1 MIFYFSGT
9 GNSQR
14 AAVQMAEQLDD
25 ELVSINRLIKEGTAG
40 AFHSERPW
48 VFVMPTYSWRVPR
61 VVEDWMKKAR
71 FEGSRE
77 AYFVLT
83 CGGSVGN
90 AAPYAARLCGE
101 IGLRFCGLAG
111 VAMPENY
118 LALGPTPE
126 EAECRA
132 IMEAARPRFA
142 QLAELVAA
150 GEPFPAEP
158 VTWVGK
164 LESGPVNPLFYR
176 FYVHD
181 KGFSVSDACT
191 SCGLCA
197 ARCPLNNIRYEAG
210 RPVWLGSCTHCM
222 ACIGGCPAKAIEY
235 KKVSQGRHR
244 HYVMDDA
251 LCWGNGVE
259 AR

>member
-1 MIFYFSGT
+1 MILYFSGT

-14 AAVQMAEQLDD
+14 AAVQMAEQLGD
-25 ELVSINRLIKEGTAG
+25 ELVSINRQIKDGTAG
-40 AFHSERPW
+40 TFTSERPW

-61 VVEDWMKKAR
+61 LAEEWMEKAR

-90 AAPYAARLCGE
+90 AAPYAAGLCGR
-101 IGLRFCGLAG
+101 IGLTFRGLAG

-118 LALGPTPE
+118 LALGPTPSE
-126 EAECRA
+126 EECRA
-132 IMEAARPRFA
+132 LMEAARPRIA
-142 QLAELVAA
+142 RLAEMVSA
-150 GEPFPAEP
+150 GKRFPAEP
-158 VTWVGK
+158 ATMVGK

-181 KGFSVSDACT
+181 KGFTVSDACI
-191 SCGLCA
+191 SCGRCA
-197 ARCPLNNIRYEAG
+197 ARCPLNNIRYEGG
-210 RPVWLGSCTHCM
+210 RPVWQGSCTHCM
-222 ACIGGCPAKAIEY
+222 ACIGGCPVQAIEY

-251 LCWGNGVE
+251 LCWGNE
-259 AR
+259 AVR

>member
-1 MIFYFSGT
+1 MILYFSGT

-14 AAVQMAEQLDD
+14 AAMQIAEQLGDD
-25 ELVSINRLIKEGTAG
+25 LVSINRQIKDGEAGT
-40 AFHSERPW
+40 FNSERPW

-61 VVEDWMKKAR
+61 VVEDWMKEAR
-71 FEGSRE
+71 FEGSRD

-101 IGLRFCGLAG
+101 IGLHFRGLAG

-126 EAECRA
+126 EEECRS

-142 QLAELVAA
+142 QLADLVGA

-181 KGFSVSDACT
+181 KGFSVSEACT

-197 ARCPLNNIRYEAG
+197 KRCPLNNIRLEGG

-222 ACIGGCPAKAIEY
+222 ACIGGCPAKAIEF
-235 KKVSQGRHR
+235 KNVSQGRHR
-244 HYVMDDA
+244 HYVMDDE
-251 LCWGNGVE
+251 LCWKSGSE
-259 AR
+259 TR

>member
-1 MIFYFSGT
+1 MILYFSGT

-14 AAVQMAEQLDD
+14 AAVQMAEHLGD
-25 ELVSINRLIKEGTAG
+25 ELVSINRQIKDGAAGT
-40 AFHSERPW
+40 FSSERPW
-48 VFVMPTYSWRVPR
+48 VFVMPTYSWRVPA
-61 VVEDWMKKAR
+61 VVEDWMQKAR

-90 AAPYAARLCGE
+90 AAPYAARLCGR
-101 IGLRFCGLAG
+101 IGLRFRGLAE
-111 VAMPENY
+111 VVMPENY
-118 LALGPTPE
+118 LALGPTPSAE
-126 EAECRA
+126 ECAA
-132 IMEAARPRFA
+132 IMEAARPRIA
-142 QLAELVAA
+142 RLAELVRA
-150 GEPFPAEP
+150 GERFPAEP

-181 KGFSVSDACT
+181 KGFSVSDACI
-191 SCGLCA
+191 SCGKCA
-197 ARCPLNNIRYEAG
+197 ARCPLNNIELAGG
-210 RPVWLGSCTHCM
+210 RPVWKGTCTHCM
-222 ACIGGCPAKAIEY
+222 ACIAGCPAEAIEY
-235 KKVSQGRHR
+235 KAISQGRHR

-251 LCWGNGVE
+251 LCWGSGAE